1 MKFTSALKVGI
12 LTLVALIILIMSIN
26 WLKGRSISAGERIEI
41 RFSDVAGL
49 RPGATVQIMGLRV
62 GQVEEILPVIDNKKN
77 YIKVKFVITEPQVE
91 IPDASIISIQ
101 QSGIIGEK
109 FLEITPPQVKT
120 IYLPKKDKSTPKI
133 TNNNKVKVFIDG
145 NYYTIGDIIDI
156 KVVDSR
162 TLAAY
167 RQDELKTPY
176 AYKINYCVTKNGII
190 LPSELRGRISELNN
204 LVITPLK
211 TEILRLHTPN
221 KKYTI
226 VEPVRFSEF
235 IDVQFQAA
243 RAFND
248 INNKINSLL
257 SDEVLDDTK
266 VTLKNIKNISIA
278 ASDTIEKANE
288 LISSSKDDIEK
299 IIKLANGLTK
309 EVTKLTINLNDL
321 ISDKD
326 FKGSIKRTAKSIEKT
341 SNVVND
347 LLKDKDTRCTLK
359 YIKETTKNLS
369 EISTFINEVTS
380 DDEFKYQIN
389 STVKNLNKSLIQL
402 DKTLG
407 HVSELS
413 PEDKAKIKD
422 MLVDSAEASKN
433 LKKFSKKLNKRFLL
447 FRLMF

>member
-1 MKFTSALKVGI
+1 MKVTSALKVGI
-12 LTLVALIILIMSIN
+12 LTLIALIILIMSIN
-26 WLKGRSISAGERIEI
+26 WLKGRSISSGERIEI
-41 RFSDVAGL
+41 KFSDIAGL

-62 GQVEEILPVIDNKKN
+62 GQVEEIIPIIENKSN
-77 YIKVKFVITEPQVE
+77 FIKVKFVLTEPSVK
-91 IPDASIISIQ
+91 IPNASIISIQ

-109 FLEITPPQVKT
+109 FIEITPPQVKT
-120 IYLPKKDKSTPKI
+120 LYIPKKDKNDPKI
-133 TNNNKVKVFIDG
+133 SNNNKVKVFIDG
-145 NYYTIGDIIDI
+145 SYYTIGDIINI
-156 KVVDSR
+156 KVIDSR

-176 AYKINYCVTKNGII
+176 AYKISFCVTKNGII
-190 LPSELRGRISELNN
+190 LPPDIKGEISKLNN
-204 LVITPLK
+204 LIVTPLK
-211 TEILRLHTPN
+211 TEILRVHTQN
-221 KKYTI
+221 QQYTI

-243 RAFND
+243 KAFND

-266 VTLKNIKNISIA
+266 VTLKNIKDISIA
-278 ASDTIEKANE
+278 ASDTVEKANE

-326 FKGSIKRTAKSIEKT
+326 FKGSIKKTAKSIEQT

-347 LLKDKDTRCTLK
+347 LLKDQDTRNTLK

-369 EISTFINEVTS
+369 EISGFINEVTS
-380 DDEFKYQIN
+380 DDQFKHQIN
-389 STVKNLNKSLIQL
+389 STINNLNKSLVQL

-407 HVSELS
+407 CVSELS
-413 PEDKAKIKD
+413 PEDKQKIKC